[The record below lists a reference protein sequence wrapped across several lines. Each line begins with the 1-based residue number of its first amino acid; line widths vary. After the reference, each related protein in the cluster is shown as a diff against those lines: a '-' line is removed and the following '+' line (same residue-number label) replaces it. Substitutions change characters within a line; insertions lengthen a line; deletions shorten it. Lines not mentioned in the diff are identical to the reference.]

1 MELPLSIAEK
11 LLLLMNGEKIASG
24 RLKHQIVDELIEDGI
39 LLRPG
44 KTRSIIQLIDQ
55 NQLQL
60 FLLNRCSI
68 DDLKKYIET
77 IKREDL
83 IRADLVA
90 VSTDSKS
97 KAIRSFKGFLVNC
110 YEPIPSTLNG
120 EIYILNPVSG
130 TFSFICDFETFIP
143 AADVTIVGIENP
155 ENFRYIERQRYLF
168 NEIKPLF
175 VSRYPQNQSKDQ
187 IKWLKIIPNNY
198 LHFGDFDFAGIC
210 IYLNEFRK
218 HLGRKASFFIPENI
232 DELIRKFGSRTRYNV
247 QRMNFNTDNIEEPNL
262 LKLIELIHSQKKGLD
277 QEILIKS

>member
-11 LLLLMNGEKIASG
+11 LLLLIGGEKIASG
-24 RLKHQIVDELIEDGI
+24 TLKHPIVAELIEDGI

-44 KTRSIIQLIDQ
+44 KRRSNILLVDEQQLK
-55 NQLQL
+55 LY
-60 FLLNRCSI
+60 LLNHYSI
-68 DDLKKYIET
+68 DDLEKYIEV
-77 IKREDL
+77 IKKEDL

-120 EIYILNPVSG
+120 VSYIVNPVLG
-130 TFSFICDFETFIP
+130 TFSFIYDFGTFIP

-168 NEIKPLF
+168 SGLKPLF

-187 IKWLKIIPNNY
+187 VKWLKKIPNNY
-198 LHFGDFDFAGIC
+198 LHFGDFDFAGIG

-218 HLGRKASFFIPENI
+218 HLGSKASFFIPENI
-232 DELIRKFGSRTRYNV
+232 DELIQKFGSLTRYNV
-247 QRMNFNTDNIEEPNL
+247 QGINFNIDNIEEPNL
-262 LKLIELIHSQKKGLD
+262 LKLIGLIHRQKKGLD

>member
-1 MELPLSIAEK
+1 MKLPLSIAEK
-11 LLLLMNGEKIASG
+11 LLLLIGGEKIASG
-24 RLKHQIVDELIEDGI
+24 TLKHPIVAELIEDGI

-44 KTRSIIQLIDQ
+44 KRRSTIQLIDE
-55 NQLQL
+55 LQL
-60 FLLNRCSI
+60 NLYLLNHYSI
-68 DDLKKYIET
+68 ADLEKYIEV
-77 IKREDL
+77 IKKDDL

-120 EIYILNPVSG
+120 ETYIVNPVSG

-143 AADVTIVGIENP
+143 AADITIIGIENP

-168 NEIKPLF
+168 SVLKPMF

-187 IKWLKIIPNNY
+187 VKWLKSIPNNY
-198 LHFGDFDFAGIC
+198 LHFGDFDFAGIG

-218 HLGRKASFFIPENI
+218 HLGYKASFFIPENI

-247 QRMNFNTDNIEEPNL
+247 QRINFDSDNIEEPKL
-262 LKLIELIHSQKKGLD
+262 LKLFESIHLYKKGLD
-277 QEILIKS
+277 QEIFIKS